1 MALKWKS
8 KILLAKL
15 ETTYNTDA
23 EPTAAANG
31 ILATEITLT
40 PMEGSDVSRNLEIP
54 TLGAQGSVPIDV
66 HAKLTFNVEL
76 AGSGVA
82 GTAPAWG
89 PLMRGC
95 AVAETIT
102 VDTSV
107 TYNPVSDDH
116 ESLSVYFLIEGT
128 QFVLTGARGN
138 CTIDF
143 TTSAIPY
150 LKFEYWGLFN
160 QPSEETRVNPTLTA
174 FKKPLAVT
182 KANTPTFTLAGVSLV
197 MRSLML
203 NLGNA
208 VEPRFLVG
216 SEGILIT
223 DKEESVETKVEAV
236 PLGTLNPFTMA
247 ADQTDVA
254 INLVHGLTAG
264 NIATLAIAKAQMQR
278 SQGLENAQNI
288 VEWPLRLVPI
298 PTVGNDQWSLTL
310 T

>member
-15 ETTYNTDA
+15 ETTYGVDSG
-23 EPTAAANG
+23 PTSVNG
-31 ILATEITLT
+31 ILATEVALT
-40 PMEGSDVSRNLEIP
+40 PMEGNDLSRDLETP
-54 TLGAQGSVPIDV
+54 YLGAQGSVPVDV

-76 AGSGVA
+76 AGSGTP

-89 PLMRGC
+89 PLLRAC
-95 AVAETIT
+95 AVAETI
-102 VDTSV
+102 VADTSV

-116 ESLSVYFLIEGT
+116 ESLAIHFMIAGT
-128 QFVLTGARGN
+128 RFVMIGARGN
-138 CTIDF
+138 CTIEY
-143 TTSAIPY
+143 TSSGLPY
-150 LKFEYWGLFN
+150 LKFEFLGLFT
-160 QPSEETRVNPTLTA
+160 QPSEQTRPEVSLAA
-174 FKKPLAVT
+174 FIKPLAVT
-182 KANTPTFTLAGVSLV
+182 KANTPTFTIDGVALV

-223 DKEESVETKVEAV
+223 DKTESVETKVEAV
-236 PLGTLNPFTMA
+236 PLGTLNPFSLA
-247 ADQTDVA
+247 AAQTDVA
-254 INLVHGLTAG
+254 IELEHGLNAG
-264 NIATLAIAKAQMQR
+264 NIASLTVSKAQMQR
-278 SQGLENAQNI
+278 PQGLENTQNI